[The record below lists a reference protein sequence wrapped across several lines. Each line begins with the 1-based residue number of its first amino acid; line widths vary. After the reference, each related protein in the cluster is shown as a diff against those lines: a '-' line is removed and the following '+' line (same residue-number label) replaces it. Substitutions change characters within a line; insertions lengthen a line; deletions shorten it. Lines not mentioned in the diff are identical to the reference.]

1 MEVIK
6 AKRREAIGAYRRHE
20 KDTGSPEVQIA
31 VLTARITHLTDH
43 LRQHRKDHSSQR
55 GLMKMVGRRSALLKY
70 LRRTDPQRYQKVLAD
85 VGLRK

>member
-6 AKRREAIGAYRRHE
+6 AKRREALDAHRRHE

-31 VLTARITHLTDH
+31 VLTTRIAHVTDH

-70 LRRTDPQRYQKVLAD
+70 LRNTDPQRYQKILAD

>member
-6 AKRREAIGAYRRHE
+6 AKRREALDAHRRQE

-31 VLTARITHLTDH
+31 VLTTRIAHVTDH

-70 LRRTDPQRYQKVLAD
+70 LRNTDPQRYQKILAD